1 MISTIV
7 KSVNNKSTST
17 IAHNANQSVNKRDAR
32 ILTAGGAKSNV
43 LTPVVPPPPLPRGCR

>member
-1 MISTIV
+1 MISSIV

-43 LTPVVPPPPLPRGCR
+43 STLVPPPPLPRGCR